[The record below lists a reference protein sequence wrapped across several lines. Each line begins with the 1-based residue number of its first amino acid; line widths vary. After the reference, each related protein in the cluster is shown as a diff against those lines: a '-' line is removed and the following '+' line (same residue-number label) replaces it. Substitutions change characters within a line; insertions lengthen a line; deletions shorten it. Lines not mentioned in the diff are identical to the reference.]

1 MAPLAGR
8 AGKSPCGDSFQRS
21 CKFCCTSWRP
31 RRDAVGSV
39 SSFPPPLSFRLH
51 FSLDSNFSFC
61 RTRLMPV
68 ARETVDVQ
76 GRVVTMANLEQI
88 RQLLAAHP
96 GWSRR
101 RLSEVLAAEWNW
113 RKAAG

>member
-1 MAPLAGR
+1 
-8 AGKSPCGDSFQRS
+8 
-21 CKFCCTSWRP
+21 
-31 RRDAVGSV
+31 
-39 SSFPPPLSFRLH
+39 
-51 FSLDSNFSFC
+51 
-61 RTRLMPV
+61 
-68 ARETVDVQ
+68 
-76 GRVVTMANLEQI
+76 MANLEQI